1 MKKFGFTLAEVLIT
15 ITILG
20 LIAALTIPAL
30 MSNMDRAAW
39 SSGLS
44 SSFSILSRGF
54 PQMMAEESVDSLDQT
69 ALWNDLVGSANDLTT
84 PSVDLKNEL
93 GKYFNITAISSKF
106 PYDVFKFD
114 KSTKADDIGD
124 TVRFELSNGS
134 SMNIIFRKIPNE
146 DCSTIVA
153 AGGTLCEKMADIYVD
168 VNGSKKPNAF
178 GRDIYLFY
186 VGNDGKVFPYG
197 SNDTAIYDSSPEWNT
212 TNGCQGKEPN
222 DPLACTAR
230 VLKEGYTM
238 K

>member
-30 MSNMDRAAW
+30 MSNMDRASW

-44 SSFSILSRGF
+44 TSFSILSRGF
-54 PQMMAEESVDSLDQT
+54 PQMMAEESADTLDAT
-69 ALWNDLVGSANDLTT
+69 SLWNDLVGSENDLTT
-84 PSVDLKNEL
+84 SSIDLRNEL
-93 GKYFNITAISSKF
+93 GKYFNITATSNKF
-106 PYDVFKFD
+106 PYDVLNFD
-114 KSTKADDIGD
+114 KRTKYDGIGD

-153 AGGTLCEKMADIYVD
+153 AGGTLCEKMADVYVD
-168 VNGSKKPNAF
+168 VNGSKKPNAI

-197 SNDTAIYDSSPEWNT
+197 SNDAATYDKSPEWNSES
-212 TNGCQGKEPN
+212 GCQGNNPKN
-222 DPLACTAR
+222 ALACTAR